1 MFNEMTSQ
9 FTVVVQRQ
17 VQQQFQQHLPQLQG
31 THYHQQN
38 NQGSSHNHQG
48 CPVKYNIHNSSTKS
62 LSMSTPHTSTTNNS
76 SKMTPKLQ
84 QQQQALGHVDMA
96 PHSMYEQLLFARVK
110 RGVAPLQ
117 HAWLLR
123 VLLDENG
130 RDVKYGYPEEWDGP
144 QWQQR
149 KKEFETYLNTLT
161 HLVSAAE

>member
-1 MFNEMTSQ
+1 
-9 FTVVVQRQ
+9 
-17 VQQQFQQHLPQLQG
+17 
-31 THYHQQN
+31 
-38 NQGSSHNHQG
+38 
-48 CPVKYNIHNSSTKS
+48 
-62 LSMSTPHTSTTNNS
+62 
-76 SKMTPKLQ
+76 
-84 QQQQALGHVDMA
+84 
-96 PHSMYEQLLFARVK
+96 MYEQLLFASVK